1 MESIWTM
8 REVRGKSSDGLLI
21 KREALRSRGKYEGS
35 LHTMRKVQR
44 EFSDQNKIA
53 KEAFRPEGSEQKAP
67 RLLVVCEQSPRN
79 VVEVSRKPSDCL

>member
-1 MESIWTM
+1 M
-8 REVRGKSSDGLLI
+8 RE
-21 KREALRSRGKYEGS
+21 
-35 LHTMRKVQR
+35 VQR